1 MASYFVACQAHGT
14 YTVHDRDRCPPRCFL
29 VPTEYLGEFLD
40 DRQAAIVAR
49 VRYAEVTSCG
59 RTLQEAALTPQRP

>member
-1 MASYFVACQAHGT
+1 MASYFVACQPHGT

-40 DRQAAIVAR
+40 ERQAAIVAR
-49 VRYAEVTSCG
+49 VRYADVVPCTG
-59 RTLQEAALTPQRP
+59 TVRQATLTPQRP